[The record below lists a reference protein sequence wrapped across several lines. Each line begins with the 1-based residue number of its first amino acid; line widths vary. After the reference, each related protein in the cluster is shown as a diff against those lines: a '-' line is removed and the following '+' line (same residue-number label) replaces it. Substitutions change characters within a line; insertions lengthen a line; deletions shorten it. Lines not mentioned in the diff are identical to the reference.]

1 MRRLCDALSRDNMR
15 FISTPGAPT
24 PAGHYSQAVV
34 HGGLVFVAG
43 QLPIDPTDPS
53 RPPGTIEEQTV
64 RALSN
69 VSAILV
75 SAGSGLDRV
84 VQMTIYIA
92 DVSLW
97 GKVNAVYASIMGEH
111 RPARAV
117 VPSGE
122 LRHGMLI
129 EIQAIAALDA

>member
-1 MRRLCDALSRDNMR
+1 MN
-15 FISTPGAPT
+15 FISTANAPT

-34 HGGLVFVAG
+34 HGGFVFVAG
-43 QLPIDPTDPS
+43 QLPIDPADPS
-53 RPPGTIEEQTV
+53 RPPGTIEDQTS

-69 VSAILV
+69 VAAILEA
-75 SAGSGLDRV
+75 AGTGLGQV
-84 VQMTIYIA
+84 VQVTVYIS

-97 GKVNAVYASIMGEH
+97 GKVNAVYARVMGEH

-129 EIQAIAALDA
+129 EIQAIAAIDAGSQV